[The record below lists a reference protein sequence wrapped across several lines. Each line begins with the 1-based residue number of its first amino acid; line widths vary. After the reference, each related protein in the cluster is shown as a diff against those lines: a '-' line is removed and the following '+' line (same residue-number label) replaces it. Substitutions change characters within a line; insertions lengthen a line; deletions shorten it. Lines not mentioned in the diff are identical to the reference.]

1 MLTLDD
7 CREFCGLNECQ
18 LRAIEYS
25 AHLTH
30 IEALAL
36 AQEADHDRSACLK
49 VVECLYDFS
58 DRACRSQ
65 VTPYSRHEMSYSIR
79 QYMNTHPQFFS

>member
-18 LRAIEYS
+18 MRAIEYS

-36 AQEADHDRSACLK
+36 AQQAQNDRSACLK

-58 DRACRSQ
+58 DRASNRMH
-65 VTPYSRHEMSYSIR
+65 PYSRHEMSASIR
-79 QYMNTHPQFFS
+79 QYINTHQQFLL